1 MCGVWARDT
10 QLLAPVNTLLSSKQ
24 QRLFSTHRDIRHGSD
39 EITEGILW
47 NVLILVPGGGQKF
60 DIDSYCCEMIAMM
73 EPPVARHSSGV
84 PPGSTGPAWG
94 SRAAPRRPPPTAASA
109 TTRRP

>member
-1 MCGVWARDT
+1 MWALDT

-60 DIDSYCCEMIAMM
+60 DTVI
-73 EPPVARHSSGV
+73 VVR
-84 PPGSTGPAWG
+84 
-94 SRAAPRRPPPTAASA
+94 
-109 TTRRP
+109 